1 MRSETL
7 EFLHRLHAFF
17 AHRGEIDKLWRG
29 TASSGRI
36 EGLDIWTG
44 GIENADGFFKPEFLQ
59 QRPDGTPVRDLEDV
73 YAAAQHAMPPFTEFL
88 RRIPREV
95 QGIDPA
101 FAHIAPEKKRER
113 AAQKTHD
120 DYGARDPGPGE
131 AWLYDI
137 NRASIECEGKET
149 RRTSSGG
156 GTETTG
162 CSFSGAGES
171 AEQEGAEHCR
181 GGRSTVGLKSFPR
194 AALSPCRGSP
204 CGEWGAWAAA
214 KQPSPPDVCPLGR
227 GRRPTHPLFG
237 DSRVRGRA
245 AAVPADC
252 GIRLRRGRPRSRLA
266 WSSEHG
272 VVWNTPGHG
281 VVVSSPA
288 VAFGRKVRG
297 CYGRRWYRRRFA
309 GSVSFQ
315 ELGGTKTEPSA
326 RPRFARCGTRAQRAS
341 SLRHSCA
348 SSSKARVGNMTSP
361 PA

>member
-1 MRSETL
+1 MC
-7 EFLHRLHAFF
+7 
-17 AHRGEIDKLWRG
+17 G
-29 TASSGRI
+29 
-36 EGLDIWTG
+36 G

-162 CSFSGAGES
+162 CSSGAG
-171 AEQEGAEHCR
+171 
-181 GGRSTVGLKSFPR
+181 
-194 AALSPCRGSP
+194 
-204 CGEWGAWAAA
+204 
-214 KQPSPPDVCPLGR
+214 
-227 GRRPTHPLFG
+227 
-237 DSRVRGRA
+237 
-245 AAVPADC
+245 
-252 GIRLRRGRPRSRLA
+252 
-266 WSSEHG
+266 
-272 VVWNTPGHG
+272 
-281 VVVSSPA
+281 
-288 VAFGRKVRG
+288 
-297 CYGRRWYRRRFA
+297 
-309 GSVSFQ
+309 
-315 ELGGTKTEPSA
+315 
-326 RPRFARCGTRAQRAS
+326 
-341 SLRHSCA
+341 
-348 SSSKARVGNMTSP
+348 
-361 PA
+361 

>member
-1 MRSETL
+1 MSINKHAAKLQGEPDRCVELRAMGCSSETL

-162 CSFSGAGES
+162 CSSGAGES
-171 AEQEGAEHCR
+171 AACEDHQKACAERRAGDGAA
-181 GGRSTVGLKSFPR
+181 SS
-194 AALSPCRGSP
+194 
-204 CGEWGAWAAA
+204 
-214 KQPSPPDVCPLGR
+214 
-227 GRRPTHPLFG
+227 
-237 DSRVRGRA
+237 VR
-245 AAVPADC
+245 
-252 GIRLRRGRPRSRLA
+252 
-266 WSSEHG
+266 W
-272 VVWNTPGHG
+272 
-281 VVVSSPA
+281 
-288 VAFGRKVRG
+288 
-297 CYGRRWYRRRFA
+297 RRRTSS
-309 GSVSFQ
+309 G
-315 ELGGTKTEPSA
+315 GGTETTG
-326 RPRFARCGTRAQRAS
+326 CS
-341 SLRHSCA
+341 SGA
-348 SSSKARVGNMTSP
+348 G
-361 PA
+361 